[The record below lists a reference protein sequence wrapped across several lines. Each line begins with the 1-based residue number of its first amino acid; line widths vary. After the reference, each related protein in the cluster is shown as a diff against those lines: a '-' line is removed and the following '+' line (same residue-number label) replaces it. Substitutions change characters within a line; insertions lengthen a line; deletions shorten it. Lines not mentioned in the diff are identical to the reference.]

1 MKKEKDIKNVN
12 RKYLIGYMLL
22 NYFLFG
28 WFSDLFVLN
37 LNDLEKLFQKMIN
50 PIHFIGLLIISL
62 CLVMEGIISSD
73 LKYKFIFWRL
83 KHPLPGS
90 RAFSLI
96 ARKDHRIDMEKVARL
111 FHSGIPKDPR
121 EQNTTWYAFYKK
133 HSGKVIVFQAH
144 KAFLLTRDLATL
156 TIIFIPASIVAHLL
170 WGTLAGKMWIHV
182 GILFVMLI
190 TAIIASQN
198 YGKRFVANVIV
209 EELHSGS

>member
-1 MKKEKDIKNVN
+1 
-12 RKYLIGYMLL
+12 
-22 NYFLFG
+22 
-28 WFSDLFVLN
+28 
-37 LNDLEKLFQKMIN
+37 MIN
-50 PIHFIGLLIISL
+50 PMHFIGLLIILL

-121 EQNTTWYAFYKK
+121 EQNTTWYTFYKK

-156 TIIFIPASIVAHLL
+156 TMIFIPASIVAHLL
-170 WGTLAGKMWIHV
+170 WGTLADKMWIHV
-182 GILFVMLI
+182 GILFVILI
-190 TAIIASQN
+190 AAIIASQN

-209 EELHSGS
+209 EELHSESWWRHPERNLGDNGLKERWLSTTCRSPGGILGSCLEQWIAGVGF